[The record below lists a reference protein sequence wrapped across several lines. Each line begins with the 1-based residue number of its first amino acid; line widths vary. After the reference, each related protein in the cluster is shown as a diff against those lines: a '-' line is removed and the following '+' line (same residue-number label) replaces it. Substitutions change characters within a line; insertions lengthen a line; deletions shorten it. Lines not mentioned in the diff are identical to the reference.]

1 MIDTTKTTTTRGKE
15 EEEKKERIDDETIN
29 DDDDEAKMM
38 TIKEV
43 VRDACEEGGYTL
55 RRNSSLGVNECTT
68 TETTKGGR
76 GEGGSSYGVSL
87 EEQILIL
94 STSSSE
100 IKFDVDDFLR
110 RLVHEVK
117 EYARPPTSNFHVGAA
132 CLTNRGN
139 IFLGVNVEVEKCAL
153 NRSVHAEQCMITNAM
168 VGIRNA
174 ELEEYRRKE
183 KMKGG
188 KKTKEEREKERRKEH
203 ESNNNNNNN
212 ESNEEEEKEK
222 IVKIAITH
230 APCGHCRQFMNEL
243 RDAKDIQILLPGM
256 AAMRL
261 EELLPKAF
269 GPLDLEV
276 PGDEEHREERIK
288 RRKSEGSDA
297 IVVDEEKVHVR
308 TLLLD
313 GCPPNPRDRDGLGTM
328 EKFCKLLREALE
340 DGRIRFGQFSF
351 GNLEEEER
359 IFAAMEELA
368 HTMAHSYAPYTD
380 SPCAIAIPLEYQRSL
395 EERWKTG
402 DKRSGMRFYF
412 GASVECAAYNP
423 SMTPM
428 HAMQVALHCTPFR
441 PSSYK
446 KSSPEYGHIGT
457 RPLFWS
463 QRRCPISIYVFGFR
477 DAKISYA
484 ETLKKEF
491 EDIARRCDT
500 DYAPQFIVKE
510 ILFDR
515 HMFSVEDPHAV
526 IVREYERIRSMF
538 VEVLDWYSL

>member
-1 MIDTTKTTTTRGKE
+1 MIDTTKTRGK
-15 EEEKKERIDDETIN
+15 EEEKKERTDEDETKDDE
-29 DDDDEAKMM
+29 DEAKMM

-43 VRDACEEGGYTL
+43 VRDACEEGGYAL
-55 RRNSSLGVNECTT
+55 RRRNSSLGVNECTT
-68 TETTKGGR
+68 TETTKGGEGGR
-76 GEGGSSYGVSL
+76 GEGSSYGVSL

-203 ESNNNNNNN
+203 ERNNNNNNNN

-402 DKRSGMRFYF
+402 DKTIRDEVFILVR
-412 GASVECAAYNP
+412 AWSVQRINP

-428 HAMQVALHCTPFR
+428 HAMQVALSLH
-441 PSSYK
+441 S
-446 KSSPEYGHIGT
+446 
-457 RPLFWS
+457 
-463 QRRCPISIYVFGFR
+463 ISTF
-477 DAKISYA
+477 
-484 ETLKKEF
+484 
-491 EDIARRCDT
+491 
-500 DYAPQFIVKE
+500 
-510 ILFDR
+510 
-515 HMFSVEDPHAV
+515 
-526 IVREYERIRSMF
+526 F
-538 VEVLDWYSL
+538 V

>member
-1 MIDTTKTTTTRGKE
+1 MTKT
-15 EEEKKERIDDETIN
+15 
-29 DDDDEAKMM
+29 MM
-38 TIKEV
+38 MMIKEV
-43 VRDACEEGGYTL
+43 VRDACEECGYTL
-55 RRNSSLGVNECTT
+55 RRRNSSGVNECA
-68 TETTKGGR
+68 TTKG
-76 GEGGSSYGVSL
+76 EGVSYGVSL
-87 EEQILIL
+87 EERILIL
-94 STSSSE
+94 SSSSSE
-100 IKFDVDDFLR
+100 IKCDIDDFLR
-110 RLVHEVK
+110 RVVHEVK

-153 NRSVHAEQCMITNAM
+153 NRSVHAEQCMIMNAM

-188 KKTKEEREKERRKEH
+188 KKTKEEREKERRKEK
-203 ESNNNNNNN
+203 SNNNNEN
-212 ESNEEEEKEK
+212 NEEEEKEK

-328 EKFCKLLREALE
+328 EKFCKLMREALE
-340 DGRIRFGQFSF
+340 DGRIRFGKNSF
-351 GNLEEEER
+351 GKLKEEAL
-359 IFAAMEELA
+359 IFAAIEELA

-380 SPCAIAIPLEYQRSL
+380 SPCAIAIPVE
-395 EERWKTG
+395 G
-402 DKRSGMRFYF
+402 DKKSGMRFYF

-446 KSSPEYGHIGT
+446 RSSPEYGHIGT

-463 QRRCPISIYVFGFR
+463 RRQCPISIYVFGFR

-500 DYAPQFIVKE
+500 DYAPHFIVKE

-526 IVREYERIRSMF
+526 IVREYERIRSRF
-538 VEVLDWYSL
+538 VEVLDWD